1 MRPTTLLNPG
11 VTGMMLSKTTRAGVP
26 ATLEQVRFGEFL
38 LERKLISDEQWL
50 AALADH
56 WSSRSRRSI
65 GETIVAKGY
74 LASAVVESQARVF
87 HDDDLLDSDLDV
99 VVVMSRTER
108 VTVPMPMPRQIRN

>member
-1 MRPTTLLNPG
+1 MRAIHLLNTG
-11 VTGMMLSKTTRAGVP
+11 VTGMMLSKTTRAGAP

-56 WSSRSRRSI
+56 WSARARQSI
-65 GETIVAKGY
+65 GATIVAKGF

-87 HDDDLLDSDLDV
+87 HDDEVDADLDV
-99 VVVMSRTER
+99 IEVLPRTER
-108 VTVPMPMPRQIRN
+108 QTVPMPVARNRN

>member
-1 MRPTTLLNPG
+1 
-11 VTGMMLSKTTRAGVP
+11 MMLSKTMRAGAP

-65 GETIVAKGY
+65 GETIVDKGY
-74 LASAVVESQARVF
+74 LASSIVESQARVF
-87 HDDDLLDSDLDV
+87 HDDDVFNSELDV
-99 VVVMSRTER
+99 VVVMPRPEQ
-108 VTVPMPMPRQIRN
+108 VTVPMPMSMPRQIRN